1 MMSTSDQIT
10 SSDRLVIVGSSAGGI
25 EALSILVSTIPADF
39 PVPIVLAQHLDPQ
52 QPSNLGAILR
62 RRSALPVNVITAHT
76 TLRPGEIYVVGE
88 NRHVTIND
96 GYVEV
101 QEDQQGRP
109 KPSLDLLFSSAAMV
123 YGDRLIAVI
132 LTGLGSNGSM
142 GAIEVKKAG
151 GTVIIQNPETA
162 RFPSMPLALPPAI
175 VDIQV
180 DIERLG
186 PLLYDLLAGNHI
198 PSQEEQG
205 EVLERILSYLKDQ
218 VQIDFRMYQP
228 SSLLQHIEY
237 RMLTTATLTMHDY
250 LDYLQSTPA
259 ESGEL
264 VKALLVTHTEFFHG
278 PGAYAYLKSTVLP
291 ELLAR
296 ARDRDH
302 TFRCWSAGCATGEE
316 AYSLAILL
324 TDLLGPEISR
334 WSIKVFAT
342 DLSTAAISFARRGVY
357 YENML
362 IGLPPEYRNR
372 FFERFDHGYRIA
384 KTLRKVVVF
393 GRQDMARSTPFS
405 TIDLVLCR
413 NVLSYFTPDM
423 QEFALKQFAFSLFP
437 GGYLFLGDTEAV
449 QPPQTLYESASRK
462 WNVYRCIN
470 KASPVAQFPIDSVLT
485 RPRIEKH
492 PGSSALAV
500 PAEQLTEPQAPLP
513 SFDLGQVRGYHEVL
527 FRAFPIGIIV
537 IDDGYHIVT
546 ANDLSR
552 RLLRLPATSVERD
565 FLHAVPGLP
574 YTYVRTAIDEVFRER
589 SAITLSEVELDGR
602 AGGSGRFMT
611 LSLSPIQVHA
621 TRPELVAITVIDVTE
636 QVQTRRHLQAMQ
648 AEQAQ
653 LLDELEEANMR
664 LNEVNAALLR
674 ANEELQSV
682 NEDMMVTQEELQAKL
697 EELETTNEELQANF
711 EELESDDAELQATN
725 QDMETTIEELQV
737 TSEMLGTSIEELHAR
752 AKELQERLA
761 LLADER
767 GQLTEIIEQAP
778 FSLIVL
784 RGPELRVESISPDYA
799 LRLSGQEVLGQ
810 PFSEVVERFWTAGV
824 PLVRLANEVYQQDA
838 QRSIPGI
845 SIDVPQAPGETSER
859 HPAYTLVPSHGAG
872 GTVSGVII
880 YVTGEAE
887 EREQAAGEDPLNVT
901 P

>member
-10 SSDRLVIVGSSAGGI
+10 YSDRLVIVGSSAGGI
-25 EALSILVSTIPADF
+25 EALSILVSTLPTDF
-39 PVPIVLAQHLDPQ
+39 PVPIVLAQHLDPHR
-52 QPSNLGAILR
+52 PSNLGAILQR
-62 RRSALPVNVITAHT
+62 HATLPVNIITAHT
-76 TLRPGEIYVVGE
+76 PLLAGEIYVVPE
-88 NRHVTIND
+88 NRHIRIND

-101 QEDQQGRP
+101 QEDLQVRP
-109 KPSLDLLFSSAAMV
+109 KPSLDLLLSSAAMV

-132 LTGLGSNGSM
+132 LTGMGFNGSM

-162 RFPSMPLALPPAI
+162 RFPSMPLALPPTI
-175 VDIQV
+175 VDMQV
-180 DIERLG
+180 DIERIG

-198 PSQEEQG
+198 PSQEEQE
-205 EVLERILSYLKDQ
+205 EVLDDILSYLKDQ
-218 VQIDFRMYQP
+218 EQIDFRMYQP
-228 SSLLQHIEY
+228 SSLLQHIGY
-237 RMLTTATLTMHDY
+237 RMLATRAPTMHDY
-250 LDYLQSTPA
+250 LDYLRATPA

-264 VKALLVTHTEFFHG
+264 VKAILVTHKAFFHG
-278 PGAYAYLKSTVLP
+278 SGAYAYLKSTVLP
-291 ELLAR
+291 ELLER

-324 TDLLGPEISR
+324 ADLLDAEISQ

-342 DLSTAAISFARRGVY
+342 DLSDAAIAFARRGVY
-357 YENML
+357 SENML
-362 IGLPPEYRNR
+362 TGLPPEYRNR
-372 FFERFDHGYRIA
+372 FFERVDHRYRIA
-384 KTLRKVVVF
+384 KTLRKVVIF
-393 GRQDMARSTPFS
+393 GRQDIARSTPFS

-423 QEFALKQFAFSLFP
+423 REFALKQFAFSLFP

-449 QPPQTLYESASRK
+449 HPPQTLYESASQK

-470 KASPVAQFPIDSVLT
+470 RASLVTPFPIESVLT
-485 RPRIEKH
+485 RPRVEKRQD
-492 PGSSALAV
+492 SSALAI
-500 PAEQLTEPQAPLP
+500 PAEQLIEPQTSLP
-513 SFDLGQVRGYHEVL
+513 SFDPGQVWRYNEVL

-537 IDDGYHIVT
+537 IDDCYQIVT

-552 RLLRLPATSVERD
+552 RLLRLPATLVEQD

-574 YTYVRTAIDEVFRER
+574 YAYMRTAIDEAFRER
-589 SAITLSEVELDGR
+589 SAITLSEVELDIR

-621 TRPELVAITVIDVTE
+621 TRPELVAISVIDVTE

-648 AEQAQ
+648 AEQAE
-653 LLDELEEANMR
+653 LLDELGAANMR
-664 LNEVNAALLR
+664 LNEVNAALLK
-674 ANEELQSV
+674 ANEELQAM
-682 NEDMMVTQEELQAKL
+682 NEDMRVTQEELQANI

-711 EELESDDAELQATN
+711 EELESEDADLQATN

-737 TSEMLGTSIEELHAR
+737 TSEMLGTSNKELHAR
-752 AKELQERLA
+752 VKELQEQLP
-761 LLADER
+761 LLAGER
-767 GQLTEIIEQAP
+767 GRITEIIEQAP
-778 FSLIVL
+778 FSFVVL
-784 RGPELRVESISPDYA
+784 RGPDLRVETISPDYT

-810 PFSEVVERFWTAGV
+810 PFLEVVGRFWTTDV
-824 PLVRLANEVYQQDA
+824 PLVQLANEVYQQDA

-845 SIDVPQAPGETSER
+845 STDVTEAWAGSSER
-859 HPAYTLVPSHGAG
+859 HPAYTLVPSHNAD

-880 YVTGEAE
+880 YATG
-887 EREQAAGEDPLNVT
+887 
-901 P
+901 